1 MSNTTKDTTNDC
13 IETTTVETPA
23 LVSLT
28 DWAVATNQDEPQ
40 LSLTVLRTSTEPVYV
55 SLFTDQG
62 ADVTTHYLEHTETW
76 SGGYV
81 YCLGAGCPACAAQI
95 DRKRFVLLPVA
106 DLTDARIKILRVPS
120 EKGPG
125 KLLTEILKVLS
136 LANRTE
142 IVTKISRT
150 KGFQYVVDAVRQD
163 ALSPDVAAAISR
175 FADNL
180 NAEVI
185 DLRSV
190 VTSLSAAEMT
200 EHERIAKRLHLE
212 GRGR

>member
-1 MSNTTKDTTNDC
+1 MNTISSDTTDEQ
-13 IETTTVETPA
+13 IETTTVERPT

-28 DWAVATNQDEPQ
+28 EWATATDEDESQ
-40 LSLTVLRTSTEPVYV
+40 SSLTVLRTSTEPVYV

-62 ADVTTHYLEHTETW
+62 ADVATHYLERTETW

-81 YCLGAGCPACAAQI
+81 HCLGAGCPACAAQI

-106 DLTDARIKILRVPS
+106 DLTDAGIKILRVPS

-136 LANRTE
+136 LPNRAE

-150 KGFQYVVDAVRQD
+150 KGFQYIVDAPRHGT
-163 ALSPDVAAAISR
+163 LGPDVATAIKR
-175 FADNL
+175 FVDHL
-180 NAEVI
+180 NAKVI
-185 DLRSV
+185 DIRSV
-190 VTSLSAAEMT
+190 VTSLSSAEMT
-200 EHERIAKRLHLE
+200 EHERIAKRLDLE
-212 GRGR
+212 GLGR

>member
-1 MSNTTKDTTNDC
+1 MTNTMKETTNES
-13 IETTTVETPA
+13 IERPTLETPTF
-23 LVSLT
+23 VSLT
-28 DWAVATNQDEPQ
+28 DWATTTDQDE
-40 LSLTVLRTSTEPVYV
+40 SVSSITVLRLSTEPVYV

-76 SGGYV
+76 AGGYV
-81 YCLGAGCPACAAQI
+81 DCLGAGCPACTAQI

-136 LANRTE
+136 LADRTE

-150 KGFQYVVDAVRQD
+150 KGFQYVVHAVRQD

-175 FADNL
+175 FVDNL
-180 NAEVI
+180 NAKVI

-190 VTSLSAAEMT
+190 VTSLSAAEMAA
-200 EHERIAKRLHLE
+200 HERIAKRLDLE
-212 GRGR
+212 GLGR

>member
-28 DWAVATNQDEPQ
+28 DWAVATDQDGSQP
-40 LSLTVLRTSTEPVYV
+40 SLTVLRISTEPSYV

-62 ADVTTHYLEHTETW
+62 ADVTTHYLERTDSW

-95 DRKRFVLLPVA
+95 DPKRFVLLPVA

-136 LANRTE
+136 LANRAE

-150 KGFQYVVDAVRQD
+150 KGFQYIVDAVRQD
-163 ALSPDVAAAISR
+163 ALSADVAGAISR
-175 FADNL
+175 FVDHLA
-180 NAEVI
+180 AKVI

-190 VTSLSAAEMT
+190 VMSLTASEMT
-200 EHERIAKRLHLE
+200 EHERIAKRLELE
-212 GRGR
+212 GLGR